1 MLTAFATGTTD
12 AAQAQGGG
20 GLGMIIYLVVMV
32 AIFYFILI
40 RPQKKRQKQM
50 ANMLDA
56 LQVNDEIVTAGGVV
70 GKVVTIKEDTVT
82 VETSADRTKIKFHK
96 SAIYTNNTANE
107 RMEAER
113 KAAQEAK
120 NAKAEKEYPFFEN
133 NK

>member
-82 VETSADRTKIKFHK
+82 VETSADRTKITFEK
-96 SAIYTNNTANE
+96 SAISRVNTIHE
-107 RMEAER
+107 
-113 KAAQEAK
+113 
-120 NAKAEKEYPFFEN
+120 
-133 NK
+133 